1 MEHQPCLLRLSTS
14 LSNVRPLKCIWPRQ
28 FQNMIYESEHFP
40 VDLKKR
46 IYEWLKVNVASEAK
60 KDETEEQFL
69 YKTRKKALG
78 PFKKEIMGL
87 PQQTRDAIAA
97 EIETKFDFLFKQLNV
112 VNKRAL
118 VNKYCTHE

>member
-1 MEHQPCLLRLSTS
+1 VHLATD
-14 LSNVRPLKCIWPRQ
+14 

-40 VDLKKR
+40 DDLKKR
-46 IYEWLKVNVASEAK
+46 IYEWLKVNVAGEAK
-60 KDETEEQFL
+60 QGETEEQFL

-97 EIETKFDFLFKQLNV
+97 EVETKFEFLFKQLNV
-112 VNKRAL
+112 VNNRSL
-118 VNKYCTHE
+118 VDKYCTHE